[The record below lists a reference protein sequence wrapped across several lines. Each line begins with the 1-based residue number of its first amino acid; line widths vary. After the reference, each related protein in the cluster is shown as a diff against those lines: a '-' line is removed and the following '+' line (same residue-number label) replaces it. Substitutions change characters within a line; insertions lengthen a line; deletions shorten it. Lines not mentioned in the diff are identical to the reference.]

1 MGEQPSRAVCHHVE
15 VGFMKQISTS
25 ALVLLLAAMVMPVN
39 AQNREHQQMTADVR
53 MLQEQTQQLAIT
65 LAAINQALTESIKAL
80 NARLDQANEATRKG
94 FADQKLTIDNIVE
107 GVQVIRERSSD
118 TNVRIGSLSEELE
131 AMRLTVQALQALQQS
146 AAAPPVPADPNA
158 PVDPGAPPSPAPLPP
173 AASLPSTAGL
183 SPTRM
188 FDTARA
194 DYFAGQWAS
203 AINGFEAFL
212 RTFPRSEQADDA
224 QLNIGESYYAQRQWP
239 EAIAAYN
246 LVIQNYPGTNSV
258 PTAYYKRGLAQ
269 EGAGQLDAAR
279 ASWETVAK
287 SFPDSDE
294 GRLAKQAVARVS
306 KTP

>member
-1 MGEQPSRAVCHHVE
+1 MHTRI
-15 VGFMKQISTS
+15 FL
-25 ALVLLLAAMVMPVN
+25 ALVLLLAPLTTTPLG
-39 AQNREHQQMTADVR
+39 AQNREHQQMAADFR

-65 LAAINQALTESIKAL
+65 LAALNQSLAESIKAL
-80 NARLDQANEATRKG
+80 NARLDQANDATRKG

-107 GVQVIRERSSD
+107 GVQVIRERSND

-131 AMRLTVQALQALQQS
+131 AMRITVQALQAMQQPGVS
-146 AAAPPVPADPNA
+146 GPPPSDANAPADPNS
-158 PVDPGAPPSPAPLPP
+158 PPGAQGTVPPAPTP
-173 AASLPSTAGL
+173 LPSAAGL

-188 FDTARA
+188 YETARA
-194 DYFAGQWAS
+194 DYFAGQYAS

-224 QLNIGESYYAQRQWP
+224 QLNIAESYYAQRQWP
-239 EAIAAYN
+239 AAIAAYN

-269 EGAGQLDAAR
+269 NESGQVDAAR

-287 SFPDSDE
+287 TFPDSDE
-294 GRLAKQAVARVS
+294 GRLAKQGLTRLGT
-306 KTP
+306 KP

>member
-1 MGEQPSRAVCHHVE
+1 
-15 VGFMKQISTS
+15 MKRPIFP
-25 ALVLLLAAMVMPVN
+25 ALALLLTSMMTVPAS

-65 LAAINQALTESIKAL
+65 LAALNQALSDSIKAL

-107 GVQVIRERSSD
+107 GVQVIRERSND

-131 AMRLTVQALQALQQS
+131 AMRQTVQALQALQQS
-146 AAAPPVPADPNA
+146 ALAPPPIVDPTA
-158 PVDPGAPPSPAPLPP
+158 PVDPNVPAPAP
-173 AASLPSTAGL
+173 APVAPTPVAPPSTAGL

-188 FDTARA
+188 FETARA

-224 QLNIGESYYAQRQWP
+224 QLNIGESYYSQNRLP

-258 PTAYYKRGLAQ
+258 PTAYYKRGLSQ
-269 EGAGQLDAAR
+269 QQAGQVDAAR

-287 SFPDSDE
+287 SFPDSAE
-294 GRLAKQAVARVS
+294 GQLARQNLARLGTK
-306 KTP
+306 P

>member
-1 MGEQPSRAVCHHVE
+1 MNNRLSL
-15 VGFMKQISTS
+15 
-25 ALVLLLAAMVMPVN
+25 ALVLLLASMMTVPAR

-65 LAAINQALTESIKAL
+65 LAAFNQALTESIKAL

-107 GVQVIRERSSD
+107 GVQVIRERSND
-118 TNVRIGSLSEELE
+118 TNVRIGALSEELE
-131 AMRLTVQALQALQQS
+131 AMRQTVQALQALQQT
-146 AAAPPVPADPNA
+146 ALAPPPVPVDPNVPIDPDAPA
-158 PVDPGAPPSPAPLPP
+158 PVPPPVAVQLPP
-173 AASLPSTAGL
+173 TSLPSTAGL

-188 FDTARA
+188 YDTARA
-194 DYFAGQWAS
+194 DYFAGQYAS

-224 QLNIGESYYAQRQWP
+224 QLHIGESHFSQNQWP

-246 LVIQNYPGTNSV
+246 QVIQSYPGTNSV
-258 PTAYYKRGLAQ
+258 PTAYYKRGMAQ
-269 EGAGQLDAAR
+269 SNAGQVDAAR

-294 GRLAKQAVARVS
+294 GRLAKQRLS
-306 KTP
+306 SLGTKP

>member
-1 MGEQPSRAVCHHVE
+1 
-15 VGFMKQISTS
+15 MKKNVLL
-25 ALVLLLAAMVMPVN
+25 ALVLLLTSVMTMPAS

-65 LAAINQALTESIKAL
+65 LAALNQALSDSIKAL

-107 GVQVIRERSSD
+107 GVQVIRERSND

-131 AMRLTVQALQALQQS
+131 AMRQTVQALQAMQQS
-146 AAAPPVPADPNA
+146 ALAPPPIADPNV
-158 PVDPGAPPSPAPLPP
+158 PVDPTAPAPAPVQPP
-173 AASLPSTAGL
+173 PVTAPSTAGL

-188 FDTARA
+188 FETARA

-269 EGAGQLDAAR
+269 NEAGQVDAAR

-287 SFPDSDE
+287 NFPDSDE
-294 GRLAKQAVARVS
+294 GRLAKQGLSRLGT
-306 KTP
+306 KP

>member
-1 MGEQPSRAVCHHVE
+1 MTKNVSL
-15 VGFMKQISTS
+15 
-25 ALVLLLAAMVMPVN
+25 ALGLLLASMVTAPAS

-53 MLQEQTQQLAIT
+53 MLQEQSQQLAIT
-65 LAAINQALTESIKAL
+65 LAALNQALTDSIKAL

-107 GVQVIRERSSD
+107 GVQVIRERSND

-131 AMRLTVQALQALQQS
+131 AMRLTVQALQTLQQS
-146 AAAPPVPADPNA
+146 ALAPPPIADPNA
-158 PVDPGAPPSPAPLPP
+158 PIDPNAPAAAPAPVAPPPP
-173 AASLPSTAGL
+173 PSTAGL

-188 FDTARA
+188 YDTARA
-194 DYFAGQWAS
+194 DYFGGQYAS

-224 QLNIGESYYAQRQWP
+224 QLLIAESHYAQNRFP
-239 EAIAAYN
+239 ESIAAYN
-246 LVIQNYPGTNSV
+246 LVIQNYPATNSV

-269 EGAGQLDAAR
+269 QQAGQTDAAR

-287 SFPDSDE
+287 SFPESDE
-294 GRLAKQAVARVS
+294 GRLAKQQLSRIPT
-306 KTP
+306 KP

>member
-1 MGEQPSRAVCHHVE
+1 
-15 VGFMKQISTS
+15 MKRPIFP
-25 ALVLLLAAMVMPVN
+25 AFVLLLTSMMTMPAS

-65 LAAINQALTESIKAL
+65 LAALNQALADSIKAL

-107 GVQVIRERSSD
+107 GVQVIRERSND

-131 AMRLTVQALQALQQS
+131 AMRQTVQALQAMQQS
-146 AAAPPVPADPNA
+146 SLAPPPIVDPTAAVDPTAPPPA
-158 PVDPGAPPSPAPLPP
+158 PVAPAPVAP
-173 AASLPSTAGL
+173 PSTAGL

-188 FDTARA
+188 FETARA

-224 QLNIGESYYAQRQWP
+224 QLNIGESYYSQNRFP

-258 PTAYYKRGLAQ
+258 PTAYYKRGLSQ
-269 EGAGQLDAAR
+269 QQAGQTDAAR

-287 SFPDSDE
+287 NYPESDE
-294 GRLAKQAVARVS
+294 GRLAKQQLSRIGT
-306 KTP
+306 KP

>member
-1 MGEQPSRAVCHHVE
+1 
-15 VGFMKQISTS
+15 MKRPIVP
-25 ALVLLLAAMVMPVN
+25 ALVLLLTSMMTMPAS

-65 LAAINQALTESIKAL
+65 LAALNQALADSIKAL

-107 GVQVIRERSSD
+107 GVQVIRERSND

-131 AMRLTVQALQALQQS
+131 AMRQTVQSLQALQQS
-146 AAAPPVPADPNA
+146 SLAPPPTIDPTAPVDPNA
-158 PVDPGAPPSPAPLPP
+158 PPPAPVAP
-173 AASLPSTAGL
+173 APVAPPSTAGL

-188 FDTARA
+188 YETARA

-224 QLNIGESYYAQRQWP
+224 QLNIGESYYSQNRFP

-258 PTAYYKRGLAQ
+258 PTAYYKRGLSQ
-269 EGAGQLDAAR
+269 QQAGQTDAAR

-287 SFPDSDE
+287 NYPDSDE
-294 GRLAKQAVARVS
+294 GRLAKQQLSRIGT
-306 KTP
+306 KP

>member
-1 MGEQPSRAVCHHVE
+1 
-15 VGFMKQISTS
+15 MKRPIVP
-25 ALVLLLAAMVMPVN
+25 ALVLLLTSMMTMPAS

-65 LAAINQALTESIKAL
+65 LAALNQALADSIKAL

-107 GVQVIRERSSD
+107 GVQVIRERSND

-131 AMRLTVQALQALQQS
+131 AMRQTVQALQAMQQS
-146 AAAPPVPADPNA
+146 SLAPPPLVDPTAPVDPNA
-158 PVDPGAPPSPAPLPP
+158 PAPAPAPVAPPP
-173 AASLPSTAGL
+173 PSTAGL

-188 FDTARA
+188 FETARA

-224 QLNIGESYYAQRQWP
+224 QLNIGESYYSQNRFP

-258 PTAYYKRGLAQ
+258 PTAYYKRGLSQ
-269 EGAGQLDAAR
+269 QQAGQTDAAR

-287 SFPDSDE
+287 NYPDSDE
-294 GRLAKQAVARVS
+294 GRLAKQQLSRIGT
-306 KTP
+306 KP

>member
-1 MGEQPSRAVCHHVE
+1 
-15 VGFMKQISTS
+15 MKRSIFP
-25 ALVLLLAAMVMPVN
+25 AFVLLLTSMMTMPAG

-65 LAAINQALTESIKAL
+65 LAALNQALADSIKAL

-107 GVQVIRERSSD
+107 GVQVIRERSND

-131 AMRLTVQALQALQQS
+131 AMRQTVQALQAMQQS
-146 AAAPPVPADPNA
+146 SLAPPPIVNPTA
-158 PVDPGAPPSPAPLPP
+158 PVDPNAAPPAPVAPAPVAP
-173 AASLPSTAGL
+173 PSTAGL

-188 FDTARA
+188 YETARA

-224 QLNIGESYYAQRQWP
+224 QLNIGESYYSQNRFP

-258 PTAYYKRGLAQ
+258 PTAYYKRGLSQ
-269 EGAGQLDAAR
+269 QQAGQTDAAR

-287 SFPDSDE
+287 NYPESDE
-294 GRLAKQAVARVS
+294 GRLAKQQLSRIGT
-306 KTP
+306 KP

>member
-1 MGEQPSRAVCHHVE
+1 MTKTFP
-15 VGFMKQISTS
+15 F
-25 ALVLLLAAMVMPVN
+25 ALVLLLTWMAPVPVS

-65 LAAINQALTESIKAL
+65 LAAINQSLTESIKAL
-80 NARLDQANEATRKG
+80 NGRLDQANEATRKG

-107 GVQVIRERSSD
+107 GVQVIRERSND

-131 AMRLTVQALQALQQS
+131 AMRMTVQALQALQQS
-146 AAAPPVPADPNA
+146 ALAPPPIVDPTA
-158 PVDPGAPPSPAPLPP
+158 PVDPAAPPPAPVVAQPTV
-173 AASLPSTAGL
+173 PSTAGL

-188 FDTARA
+188 YETARA

-224 QLNIGESYYAQRQWP
+224 QLNIAESYYSQNQFP

-269 EGAGQLDAAR
+269 QQAGQTDAAR

-294 GRLAKQAVARVS
+294 GRLAKQGLSRLGS
-306 KTP
+306 KP

>member
-1 MGEQPSRAVCHHVE
+1 MNKHFSL
-15 VGFMKQISTS
+15 
-25 ALVLLLAAMVMPVN
+25 ALVLLLASMISTPAG

-65 LAAINQALTESIKAL
+65 LAALNQTLAESIKAL
-80 NARLDQANEATRKG
+80 NARLDQANDATRKG

-107 GVQVIRERSSD
+107 GVQVIRERSND

-131 AMRLTVQALQALQQS
+131 AMRQTVQALQQGAL
-146 AAAPPVPADPNA
+146 APPPVPVDPNA
-158 PVDPGAPPSPAPLPP
+158 PVDPSAPAPVPP
-173 AASLPSTAGL
+173 PVAVQSPPTSLPSTAGL

-194 DYFAGQWAS
+194 DYFAGQYAS

-224 QLNIGESYYAQRQWP
+224 QLNIAESHFSQNKWP

-258 PTAYYKRGLAQ
+258 PTAYYKRGMAQ
-269 EGAGQLDAAR
+269 NSAGQGDAAR

-287 SFPDSDE
+287 NFPDSAE
-294 GRLAKQAVARVS
+294 SQLAKQRLS
-306 KTP
+306 SLGTKP